1 MKYCSLGNRSKH
13 VTFREA
19 LLKGI
24 AEDGTLFVP
33 ESIPRLDNE
42 KLESFTG
49 LSFSEIAGIILEKF
63 LDDDFNHREIEL
75 LVKEAFNFDCK
86 LVNIQP
92 DVWALE
98 LFHGPTLA
106 FKDFGAR
113 LLAQVLGRLTDSHYR
128 NITILVA
135 TSGDTGSAVAH
146 AFYSISGIQVVI
158 LYPSG
163 KVSVLQEKQMASLGG
178 NIHAL
183 RIDGNF
189 DDCQRLVKEAFSDP
203 ELREELF
210 LTSANSIN
218 VARWIAQTVYY
229 AYAWSRLPERKQVI
243 FSVPSGNFGNLSAG
257 VLAKKMG
264 IPVSAFAAST
274 NVNDVVP
281 AYLRSRVYLPRPSQS
296 TISNAMDVGNPN
308 NFPRLLHLYEN
319 DWNKISG
326 EVKGFSF
333 SDEATRQAIKTLYTD
348 YGYLADPHSAIGWL
362 GLRHLLYNNPGSTG
376 VFLATAHPAKFTEVV
391 EPVIGSSIPLPYQL
405 EILKSKPVVSKL
417 LSPHY
422 NELKA
427 FLLAC

>member
-1 MKYCSLGNRSKH
+1 MKYYSLGNRSKC

-19 LLKGI
+19 VLKGI

-33 ESIPRLDNE
+33 ESIPGLDYE
-42 KLESFTG
+42 KLESFTA
-49 LSFSEIAGIILEKF
+49 LSFSEVAGIMLEKF
-63 LDDDFNHREIEL
+63 LDGDFNHREIEL

-113 LLAQVLGRLTDSHYR
+113 FLAQVLGRLTDSHHR

-146 AFYSISGIQVVI
+146 AFHGISNIQVVI

-163 KVSVLQEKQMASLGG
+163 KVSLLQEKQMATLGG

-183 RIDGNF
+183 RIEGNF
-189 DDCQRLVKEAFSDP
+189 DDCQRMVKEAFADP
-203 ELREELF
+203 ELQQELF

-218 VARWIAQTVYY
+218 IARWIVQAVYY
-229 AYAWSRLPERKQVI
+229 AYAWSRLPKRKQVI

-257 VLAKKMG
+257 VLAKRMG
-264 IPVSAFAAST
+264 IPVGAFAAST

-319 DWNKISG
+319 DWNKISS

-333 SDEATRQAIKTLYTD
+333 SDEATRQAIKTLYSD

-362 GLRHLLYNNPGSTG
+362 GLRQLLYHNPGSTG

-391 EPVIGSSIPLPYQL
+391 EPVIGSSIPLPDQL
-405 EILKSKPVVSKL
+405 EALKSKPVVSKS
-417 LSPHY
+417 LSPHFD
-422 NELKA
+422 ELKA